1 MIPSNRLYF
10 GDNLDFLRNRDYF
23 PSESVDLIYL
33 DPPFNSN
40 HSYNILF
47 KDVEGT
53 PSTAQIKAFEDTWRW
68 NETAAKSLHEINT
81 ALDYTPRQL
90 VSLMNMLE
98 DFLGH
103 SPMYGYLVQMSVRII
118 ELHRV
123 LKPTGSLF
131 LHCDPTA
138 SHYLKLLL
146 DGIFG
151 TKHFQNEI
159 IWSYKSGGAT
169 SRRFAR
175 KHDVL
180 LFYAKD
186 VENCKFN
193 PQLEKSYNRGLKP
206 YSFKGVKEYE
216 DDIGWY
222 TFVNMKD
229 VWQIDMVGRTS
240 AERLGYPTQKPL
252 VLLMRIVQ
260 ASSNAGDVILDPFCG
275 CGTTIDA
282 VETINNEN
290 PDLSPR
296 RWIGMDN
303 NRLAINMVESRLKSR
318 FDLDIN
324 DYEVIEE
331 ELLVVSCE

>member
-1 MIPSNRLYF
+1 MIPTNRLYF
-10 GDNLDFLRNRDYF
+10 GDNLEFLRNRDYF
-23 PSESVDLIYL
+23 PSESIDLIYL

-40 HSYNILF
+40 QSYNILF

-68 NETAAKSLHEINT
+68 DETAAKSLHEINT
-81 ALDYTPRQL
+81 TLDYTPRQL

-103 SPMYGYLVQMSVRII
+103 SSMFAYLVQMSVRII

-131 LHCDPTA
+131 LHCDPSA
-138 SHYLKLLL
+138 SHYLRLIL

-186 VENCKFN
+186 VENYKFN
-193 PQLEKSYNRGLKP
+193 PQHEKSYNRGLKP
-206 YSFKGVKEYE
+206 YRFKGVKEYE

-222 TFVNMKD
+222 TLVNMKD

-252 VLLMRIVQ
+252 ALLKRIVQ

-290 PDLSPR
+290 LDLSPR

-303 NRLAINMVESRLKSR
+303 NRLAINLVESRLKFR
-318 FDLDIN
+318 FDMDISN
-324 DYEVIEE
+324 YEVIEE